1 MLRSA
6 ERLWGKIDIA
16 KWLTFL
22 ELDVMKDLCNKRTEP
37 STIQTQFEGLE
48 FCWFERKYM
57 SKFAVKLAV
66 TNYLLCKLERIDF
79 PNMFASVFKAIYL
92 DSTPFTDLN
101 SFMFDFNTLIVLEI
115 EFKLSKPLWILFYP
129 SFCFVSFQNNLK
141 SFTIYL
147 CRGMKFIRTHH
158 IPSSFL
164 DPDLAPLLS
173 TMCLDESSR
182 F

>member
-1 MLRSA
+1 MLNSYSLLLSVNHFTYWTIWLILTDTWGCHKKLFTLPLQTSFVRERRLSRSA

-22 ELDVMKDLCNKRTEP
+22 ELDVMRDLCNKRTEP
-37 STIQTQFEGLE
+37 STMQTQFEGLE

-79 PNMFASVFKAIYL
+79 PNMLASVFKAIYL

-115 EFKLSKPLWILFYP
+115 EFKLSKPL
-129 SFCFVSFQNNLK
+129 
-141 SFTIYL
+141 
-147 CRGMKFIRTHH
+147 
-158 IPSSFL
+158 
-164 DPDLAPLLS
+164 
-173 TMCLDESSR
+173 
-182 F
+182 